1 MGLPEFSTYGFR
13 KAIVLFIKRTCLKQR
28 LMLPQTGN
36 EERGKE
42 KLYLAV
48 SQMSKCFG
56 MEGLECQSLQS
67 PEEARGEQGFWL
79 LAQ

>member
-1 MGLPEFSTYGFR
+1 
-13 KAIVLFIKRTCLKQR
+13 
-28 LMLPQTGN
+28 MLPQTGN

-56 MEGLECQSLQS
+56 MEGLVCQSLQS